1 MMRVRLYGLGRPLA
15 LIALLVAAA
24 DAILFPLALFTHAV
38 SEDLLQRALYASAF
52 ALAVVFLRVV
62 LDPGVQRAVMAANL
76 ELQQGQPF
84 KPRWISPMDPTW
96 GAFGQRMGHGV
107 LPWLRLGLLGEF
119 VIGLVLLGSGRTPP
133 PVLIAGAGLGLCIL
147 LTMSQLKDHD
157 GSEAAGADET
167 PA

>member
-1 MMRVRLYGLGRPLA
+1 MRARLYGLGRPLA
-15 LIALLVAAA
+15 LMALLVATT
-24 DAILFPLALFTHAV
+24 DAILFPMALFTDAL
-38 SEDLLQRALYASAF
+38 SDDLLQRALYASAF

-62 LDPGVQRAVMAANL
+62 FDPAVQRAVMAANL

-96 GAFGQRMGHGV
+96 GAFGRRMGHGV
-107 LPWLRLGLLGEF
+107 LPWLRLVLLGEF
-119 VIGLVLLGSGRTPP
+119 IVGLILLGASRTPP
-133 PVLIAGAGLGLCIL
+133 PVLLAGAGLGLSIL

-157 GSEAAGADET
+157 GLEAEGAGET

>member
-1 MMRVRLYGLGRPLA
+1 MRARLYGLGRPLA
-15 LIALLVAAA
+15 LMALLVAAA
-24 DAILFPLALFTHAV
+24 DAILFPMALFTDAL
-38 SEDLLQRALYASAF
+38 SDDLLQRALYASAF

-62 LDPGVQRAVMAANL
+62 FDPAVQRAVMAANL

-84 KPRWISPMDPTW
+84 KPRWISPLDPTW
-96 GAFGQRMGHGV
+96 GAFGSRMGRGV
-107 LPWLRLGLLGEF
+107 LPWLRLLLLGEF
-119 VIGLVLLGSGRTPP
+119 VIGLVLLVSGRTPP

-167 PA
+167 SA

>member
-1 MMRVRLYGLGRPLA
+1 MRPRLYGLGRPLA

-24 DAILFPLALFTHAV
+24 DAILFPLALFTNAV
-38 SEDLLQRALYASAF
+38 SDDLLQRALYASAF

-96 GAFGQRMGHGV
+96 GAFGQRMGYGV
-107 LPWLRLGLLGEF
+107 LPWLRLVLLVEF
-119 VIGLVLLGSGRTPP
+119 VVGLVLLGVSRTPP
-133 PVLIAGAGLGLCIL
+133 LVLLAGAGLGLCIL
-147 LTMSQLKDHD
+147 LTMSQLKDQD
-157 GSEAAGADET
+157 GSETERADES
-167 PA
+167 

>member
-1 MMRVRLYGLGRPLA
+1 MRARLYGLGRPLA

-52 ALAVVFLRVV
+52 ALGVVFLRVV
-62 LDPGVQRAVMAANL
+62 FDPAVQRAVMAANH
-76 ELQQGQPF
+76 ELQEGQPF

-96 GAFGQRMGHGV
+96 GAFGSRMGQGV
-107 LPWLRLGLLGEF
+107 LPWLRLVLLGEF
-119 VIGLVLLGSGRTPP
+119 ALGLILLGTSRTPP
-133 PVLIAGAGLGLCIL
+133 PVLLAGAGLGLCIL

>member
-1 MMRVRLYGLGRPLA
+1 MRARLYGLGRPLA

-38 SEDLLQRALYASAF
+38 SDDLLQRALYASAF

-133 PVLIAGAGLGLCIL
+133 PVLIAGAGFGLCVL
-147 LTMSQLKDHD
+147 LSLSQLKDQD